1 MYITLTR
8 SLIGTGALV
17 RRGRRID
24 YLQKNKKWN
33 ENIFEVVFELFD
45 SYFLRQARLWAC
57 GRGDMS
63 TPSFGSHINPI
74 STRGADY
81 AHSIYWCP
89 HQILKATGAPVRDMC
104 FVIRNIKK
112 LFHETAEV

>member
-45 SYFLRQARLWAC
+45 SYFLR
-57 GRGDMS
+57 
-63 TPSFGSHINPI
+63 
-74 STRGADY
+74 
-81 AHSIYWCP
+81 
-89 HQILKATGAPVRDMC
+89 RDMC

>member
-24 YLQKNKKWN
+24 YLQNNKKWN

-45 SYFLRQARLWAC
+45 SYFLR
-57 GRGDMS
+57 
-63 TPSFGSHINPI
+63 
-74 STRGADY
+74 
-81 AHSIYWCP
+81 
-89 HQILKATGAPVRDMC
+89 DMC